1 MELKAY
7 WNVLKRRWLLVL
19 IPTAVV
25 LIIGLATYSPPG
37 TAYNAGIR
45 FIVSQEPSEAA
56 AEDDEQR
63 LANWQTSEYIVNGL
77 TDWVRSG
84 QFAQLVSAR
93 LAESGTSIDY
103 RAIRGSIA
111 ADNVRSMMTFS
122 MTFGDPAALEAM
134 MRTAAAVLTE
144 ENEKGLPQLGGE
156 TAALVQLDEPIINP
170 VSAGLFDQLQLP
182 IRVVLAIAAGLGL
195 AFLVDYLDPTVRER
209 KELEA
214 MGLPVMG
221 EIPKK

>member
-7 WNVLKRRWLLVL
+7 WNVIKRRWLLVL

-93 LAESGTSIDY
+93 LAESGTNIDY

>member
-7 WNVLKRRWLLVL
+7 WNVIKRRWLLVL

-93 LAESGTSIDY
+93 LAESGTNIDY

-195 AFLVDYLDPTVRER
+195 AFLIDYLDPTVRER

>member
-1 MELKAY
+1 M
-7 WNVLKRRWLLVL
+7 N
-19 IPTAVV
+19 
-25 LIIGLATYSPPG
+25 
-37 TAYNAGIR
+37 
-45 FIVSQEPSEAA
+45 
-56 AEDDEQR
+56 
-63 LANWQTSEYIVNGL
+63 
-77 TDWVRSG
+77 
-84 QFAQLVSAR
+84 
-93 LAESGTSIDY
+93 
-103 RAIRGSIA
+103 
-111 ADNVRSMMTFS
+111 
-122 MTFGDPAALEAM
+122 
-134 MRTAAAVLTE
+134 TAAAVLTE

-195 AFLVDYLDPTVRER
+195 AFLIDYLDPTVRER

>member
-1 MELKAY
+1 
-7 WNVLKRRWLLVL
+7 LVL

-93 LAESGTSIDY
+93 LAESGTNIDY

-195 AFLVDYLDPTVRER
+195 AFLIDYLDPTVRER

>member
-1 MELKAY
+1 M
-7 WNVLKRRWLLVL
+7 VL

-25 LIIGLATYSPPG
+25 LIVGLITYSPPG

-45 FIVSQEPSEAA
+45 FIVSQQPSEAA
-56 AEDDEQR
+56 AVDDEQR

-93 LAESGTSIDY
+93 LAESGTNIDY

-111 ADNVRSMMTFS
+111 SDNVRSMMTFS

-134 MRTAAAVLTE
+134 MNAAAAVLIE
-144 ENEKGLPQLGGE
+144 ENDKGLPQLGGE

-182 IRVVLAIAAGLGL
+182 IRVVLAIGAGLGL

>member
-1 MELKAY
+1 
-7 WNVLKRRWLLVL
+7 L

-93 LAESGTSIDY
+93 LAESGTNIDY

-134 MRTAAAVLTE
+134 MNTAAAVLTE

-195 AFLVDYLDPTVRER
+195 AFLIDYLDPTVRER

>member
-7 WNVLKRRWLLVL
+7 WQILKRRWLLVL

-25 LIIGLATYSPPG
+25 LIIGLVTYSPPG
-37 TAYNAGIR
+37 IAYNAGIR

-84 QFAQLVSAR
+84 QFAQLVSDR
-93 LAESGTSIDY
+93 LAQSGININY
-103 RAIRGSIA
+103 QAIRGSIA
-111 ADNVRSMMTFS
+111 ADNVRSMMTLS

-134 MRTAAAVLTE
+134 MNAAAAVLVE

-156 TAALVQLDEPIINP
+156 TAELVQLDEPIINP

-182 IRVVLAIAAGLGL
+182 IRVVLAIGAGLGL